1 MFLRLVAAAVLAL
14 SSASLP
20 SRAAD
25 QAAAPQEDIALA
37 RNSMLLFG
45 GPSKDYPRIG
55 IITWGQG
62 LAVISCESTAKWCQ
76 VEADGQRGWVQ
87 SSKLTWGDDGQRKV
101 MRKRISAPSLTI

>member
-1 MFLRLVAAAVLAL
+1 MFARFLSASVLAMAL
-14 SSASLP
+14 
-20 SRAAD
+20 AAGPTI
-25 QAAAPQEDIALA
+25 AANGDAMPKDIALA

-62 LAVISCESTAKWCQ
+62 LSVLSCEATAKWCE

-87 SSKLTWGDDGQRKV
+87 SSKLTWSDDGQRKV
-101 MRKRISAPSLTI
+101 MRKRISPLRLTL

>member
-1 MFLRLVAAAVLAL
+1 MFARFLSATILAL
-14 SSASLP
+14 SFATGP
-20 SRAAD
+20 TIAAD
-25 QAAAPQEDIALA
+25 RSAAPEDIALA

-62 LAVISCESTAKWCQ
+62 LSVISCEATAKWCQ

-87 SSKLTWGDDGQRKV
+87 SSKLTWGEDGQRKV
-101 MRKRISAPSLTI
+101 MRKRISPVQLTL